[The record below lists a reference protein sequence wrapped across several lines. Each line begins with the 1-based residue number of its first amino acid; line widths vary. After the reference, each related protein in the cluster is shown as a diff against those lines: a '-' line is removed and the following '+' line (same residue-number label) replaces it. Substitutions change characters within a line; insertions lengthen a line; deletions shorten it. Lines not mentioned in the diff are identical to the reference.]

1 MCLLP
6 TYHRHLG
13 LAGPAASAIQPPE
26 DLRRQLAQQG
36 QDIVDTVTDGNCGL
50 DAFGL
55 GLASVAS
62 RNQVLYNTSAYKAFL
77 KAKTKNQQAMIDHLR
92 RECIDEDEGYDIM
105 GGR

>member
-1 MCLLP
+1 MTCLLP

-13 LAGPAASAIQPPE
+13 LAGPAASAIPPPE

-62 RNQVLYNTSAYKAFL
+62 RNQVLYNTYAYKAL
-77 KAKTKNQQAMIDHLR
+77 PRINK
-92 RECIDEDEGYDIM
+92 
-105 GGR
+105 

>member
-1 MCLLP
+1 MTSLRP
-6 TYHRHLG
+6 TYHWHLG

-36 QDIVDTVTDGNCGL
+36 QDIVDGNCGL

-62 RNQVLYNTSAYKAFL
+62 RNQVLYKLLLTRLSAGPTPRINK
-77 KAKTKNQQAMIDHLR
+77 R
-92 RECIDEDEGYDIM
+92 
-105 GGR
+105 